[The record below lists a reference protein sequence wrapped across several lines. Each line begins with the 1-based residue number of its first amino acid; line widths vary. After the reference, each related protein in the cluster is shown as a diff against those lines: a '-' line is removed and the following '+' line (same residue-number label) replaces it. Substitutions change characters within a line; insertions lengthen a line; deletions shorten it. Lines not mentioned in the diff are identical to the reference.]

1 VTGGLITPHPAMDPD
16 NLTED
21 GELPMVADYRDVF
34 GTLVQDWLGGD
45 ASIAFPSHALADLAF
60 VA

>member
-1 VTGGLITPHPAMDPD
+1 MDPD

-21 GELPMVADYRDVF
+21 NELPMVADFRDVF
-34 GTLVQDWLGGD
+34 GTLVTDWLGGS
-45 ASIAFPSHALADLAF
+45 AAACFPGYSFTDLAF